1 MHVMQY
7 IAVEVDKEEFEAV
20 EDTAR
25 SEVNSWLGDYVG
37 EYSGGWSDWATV
49 GGRWEDVPILVYS
62 DDTAC
67 EFLSALDEIDK
78 AQLKQ
83 FNEYYDEF
91 DFPTINS
98 VMAKFSKGEDVEY
111 PEIYQANVNSLS
123 SALKILKGYWN
134 WDSGFY
140 DIKNGACQTKYL
152 RKDILDSIDNPDNPV
167 VYCLVPV
174 DFHF

>member
-1 MHVMQY
+1 MQY
-7 IAVEVDKEEFEAV
+7 IAVEVEKEEFEAV

-25 SEVNSWLGDYVG
+25 SEVNSWLDYNVG
-37 EYSGGWSDWATV
+37 EYGGGWSDWAVV
-49 GGRWEDVPILVYS
+49 GGRYDDYPILTYS
-62 DDTAC
+62 NDTAC
-67 EFLSALDEIDK
+67 EFLSALDKIDK
-78 AQLKQ
+78 RQLDQ
-83 FNEYYDEF
+83 FNEYYGEF

-123 SALKILKGYWN
+123 SALKILRGYWN
-134 WDSGFY
+134 WDSGFF
-140 DIKNGACQTKYL
+140 DIKNGVCQTKYL
-152 RKDILDSIDNPDNPV
+152 RKDILDNIDNPDNPV

>member
-1 MHVMQY
+1 MQY
-7 IAVEVDKEEFEAV
+7 IAVQVDKEEFETV

-25 SEVNSWLGDYVG
+25 EEVQSWLNDCVGDY
-37 EYSGGWSDWATV
+37 STWSDWAVV

-78 AQLKQ
+78 RQIDQ

-111 PEIYQANVNSLS
+111 PEIYQANINSLS

-134 WDSGFY
+134 YDSGFF
-140 DIKNGACQTKYL
+140 DINNGVCQTKYL
-152 RKDILDSIDNPDNPV
+152 RKEILDNPDSPML
-167 VYCLVPV
+167 YCLVPV